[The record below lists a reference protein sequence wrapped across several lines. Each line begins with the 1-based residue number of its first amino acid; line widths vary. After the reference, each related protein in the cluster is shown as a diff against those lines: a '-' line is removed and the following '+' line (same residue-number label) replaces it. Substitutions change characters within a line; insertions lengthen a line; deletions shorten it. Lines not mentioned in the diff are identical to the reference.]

1 MSKSSWSEAPETR
14 ALSAIAQGAFSP
26 AQEVKRPPVKR
37 RGRRWLPLWFRVTV
51 VSHGRGVRLVI
62 PLFLVGPLCL
72 ALFVALLPLA
82 ILVVALVSIRRRGV
96 LGHFI
101 RGIGLLNALTA
112 TLLLHGRDTGV
123 WVKDQDSEI
132 GFWLS

>member
-1 MSKSSWSEAPETR
+1 
-14 ALSAIAQGAFSP
+14 
-26 AQEVKRPPVKR
+26 
-37 RGRRWLPLWFRVTV
+37 
-51 VSHGRGVRLVI
+51 
-62 PLFLVGPLCL
+62 
-72 ALFVALLPLA
+72 
-82 ILVVALVSIRRRGV
+82 V

-101 RGIGLLNALTA
+101 LGIGLLNALTA